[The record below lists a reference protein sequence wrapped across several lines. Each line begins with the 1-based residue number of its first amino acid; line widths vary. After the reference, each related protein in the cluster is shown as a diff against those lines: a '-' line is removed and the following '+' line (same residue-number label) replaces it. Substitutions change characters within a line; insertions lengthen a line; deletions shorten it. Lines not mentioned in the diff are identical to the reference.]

1 MFLSL
6 SFSLPS
12 LLSKIK
18 ILRINNQGALLAFSE
33 SCGHRTLSL
42 KVLSLSR
49 APQTPVPATLSFIT
63 RPGVLLSLL
72 FKCSLRFLFLVP
84 LAAFGRTPGRK
95 RGSNFEQPPSHQ
107 TFFRPVVA
115 QPRVYWTPVRSA
127 VYTSGFAPSDCFLSL
142 FPLVVAGFSTR
153 MCIRGK
159 LSISRIPLR
168 SRFQDRITRTR
179 VRKTG
184 EDVGGGLGSVSP
196 RCSLDLEW
204 LREGEQV
211 G

>member
-1 MFLSL
+1 MGWVPSCKPKGHQFNSQWGHVPEFQDWSQVRNQSVFLSPPMFLSL

-18 ILRINNQGALLAFSE
+18 ILRINKKGALLAFSE
-33 SCGHRTLSL
+33 SCGHSTLSL

-115 QPRVYWTPVRSA
+115 QPRVY
-127 VYTSGFAPSDCFLSL
+127 
-142 FPLVVAGFSTR
+142 
-153 MCIRGK
+153 
-159 LSISRIPLR
+159 
-168 SRFQDRITRTR
+168 
-179 VRKTG
+179 
-184 EDVGGGLGSVSP
+184 
-196 RCSLDLEW
+196 
-204 LREGEQV
+204 
-211 G
+211 